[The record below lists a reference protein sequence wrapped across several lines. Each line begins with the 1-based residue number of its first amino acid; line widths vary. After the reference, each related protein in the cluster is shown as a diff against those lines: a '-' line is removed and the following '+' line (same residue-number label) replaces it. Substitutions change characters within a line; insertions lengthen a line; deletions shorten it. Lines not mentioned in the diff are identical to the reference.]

1 MGRYNLSLSD
11 RAKKDL
17 AVLYKSGGKSLIHR
31 IERIFD
37 ELAEDPYKGIGR
49 PEQLRHNLTGLWFR
63 RLDKK
68 HRLVYQV
75 IEETVTVYVVTAEGH
90 YSDK

>member
-17 AVLYKSGGKSLIHR
+17 AVIYKSGDKSLIHR

-37 ELAEDPYKGIGR
+37 ELEEDPYKGIGK
-49 PEQLRHNLTGLWFR
+49 PEQLRHNLAGLWSR
-63 RLDKK
+63 RLDRK
-68 HRLVYQV
+68 HGLVYQV
-75 IEETVTVYVVTAEGH
+75 VEETVTVYLIAAKGH